1 MCFSATA
8 SFTMGALL
16 VSIGTFSVIRAYKSN
31 KDYLFF
37 SLIPIFFGI
46 QQCVEGI
53 IWCQLQ
59 AGNFY
64 SSHVY
69 AMVYLFFAFY
79 FWPTYVPLCA
89 YHIEKNVVRKK
100 IIRIFM
106 IVGILLGIIIY
117 TPVLFGI
124 IPTKV
129 TMVSHSIH
137 YEVYPWG
144 PLIWIYTIG
153 YAITLIMSLLFSSG
167 RRINI
172 FGIMLL
178 ISGFVAYWWY
188 IYAFTSI
195 WCFFAAILSTYIT
208 YIIYKLP
215 MDSHLSR
222 RVLTSHSFLD

>member
-1 MCFSATA
+1 MIKLQQFVKI
-8 SFTMGALL
+8 MGLL
-16 VSIGTFSVIRAYKSN
+16 VAIDSVYIYFMRNYFNTQIRIIQGSFILFNQKLLIGAVI
-31 KDYLFF
+31 
-37 SLIPIFFGI
+37 
-46 QQCVEGI
+46 
-53 IWCQLQ
+53 
-59 AGNFY
+59 
-64 SSHVY
+64 
-69 AMVYLFFAFY
+69 
-79 FWPTYVPLCA
+79 TYVLLA
-89 YHIEKNVVRKK
+89 FALHYFVLSNRQKSKSYSFERNA
-100 IIRIFM
+100 F
-106 IVGILLGIIIY
+106 LLGIIIY